1 MKTLIVVAATM
12 LLSGAALAQPVGLGE
27 KTGIDSLL
35 GIAPSTPDFVTEVAQ
50 SGMFEIASSKLAVDK
65 TDGPIKDF
73 ATQMVADHTKTSEQL
88 TSEAK
93 ANNLSVPAVLSSS
106 NQSKL
111 DRLSSLNGSNF
122 SKEYMDYQVSAH
134 KEAVSLFQR
143 YGKGGDNAKL
153 KSWAV
158 TTLPALQHHLDMAQG
173 LDK

>member
-1 MKTLIVVAATM
+1 MKKLTVIAAGM
-12 LLSGAALAQPVGLGE
+12 LLAGPALAQPVGLGE

-50 SGMFEIASSKLAVDK
+50 SDMFEIASSKLAVDK
-65 TDGPIKDF
+65 TDGPVKDF
-73 ATQMVADHTKTSEQL
+73 ATQMITDHTKTSEQL
-88 TSEAK
+88 ASEAK
-93 ANNLSVPAVLSSS
+93 ADNLSVPTALSSS

-111 DRLSSLNGSNF
+111 DRLSSLNGSSF
-122 SKEYMDYQVSAH
+122 SKEYLDYQVSAH

-158 TTLPALQHHLDMAQG
+158 TTLPALQHHLDMVQG
-173 LDK
+173 IDK